1 MFNALAGGFL
11 ACLLNLPLP
20 CNSTKNKTKQ
30 RKKLE
35 SVEGLVPHLTPG
47 IPPWAWGLRLGLSEF
62 LTSQAASRAAVMSS
76 VTLTW
81 CLGSEDHS
89 FSVFR
94 YQKEWSH
101 IDIWA
106 LNDVLLVLWEIPE
119 IGGQMAVR
127 TNVSGKSGGKKSS
140 LDIIRSVL
148 LTRGQLSLLGLDT
161 LG

>member
-1 MFNALAGGFL
+1 MPQLWDWE
-11 ACLLNLPLP
+11 
-20 CNSTKNKTKQ
+20 
-30 RKKLE
+30 LE
-35 SVEGLVPHLTPG
+35 MGTS
-47 IPPWAWGLRLGLSEF
+47 PWKGPSPFLGL
-62 LTSQAASRAAVMSS
+62 
-76 VTLTW
+76 W
-81 CLGSEDHS
+81 
-89 FSVFR
+89 

-140 LDIIRSVL
+140 LDTIRSVL